1 MRARMAL
8 ALSGTAVELREVLL
22 RDKPPSL
29 RQVSPKATVPVLITD
44 ERQVLEESLD
54 IMLWTL
60 QDQQHC
66 FALGG
71 GAAAQRE
78 FIETFDQQFK
88 PLLDQYKYHRTG
100 TEPPA
105 SYYRDQCGDWLQR
118 LDAML
123 VDKPYLLGQQ
133 PQLLDLALLPF
144 VRQFAHVD
152 RGWFQQA
159 PYPRLRQWLSDWLED
174 ELFTSVMHKYQPW
187 KEGAPGVTWSPQLR
201 GHSN

>member
-8 ALSGTAVELREVLL
+8 ALSGTAVELREVAL

-29 RQVSPKATVPVLITD
+29 REVSPKATVPVLITD

-78 FIETFDQQFK
+78 FIETFDQTVQT
-88 PLLDQYKYHRTG
+88 PPRPVQISPHRHRAT
-100 TEPPA
+100 
-105 SYYRDQCGDWLQR
+105 C
-118 LDAML
+118 
-123 VDKPYLLGQQ
+123 
-133 PQLLDLALLPF
+133 QLLPRP
-144 VRQFAHVD
+144 VR
-152 RGWFQQA
+152 
-159 PYPRLRQWLSDWLED
+159 
-174 ELFTSVMHKYQPW
+174 
-187 KEGAPGVTWSPQLR
+187 
-201 GHSN
+201 

>member
-66 FALGG
+66 FALGM
-71 GAAAQRE
+71 
-78 FIETFDQQFK
+78 QQCMQHQHCMQHWLWK
-88 PLLDQYKYHRTG
+88 PL
-100 TEPPA
+100 
-105 SYYRDQCGDWLQR
+105 
-118 LDAML
+118 
-123 VDKPYLLGQQ
+123 
-133 PQLLDLALLPF
+133 
-144 VRQFAHVD
+144 
-152 RGWFQQA
+152 
-159 PYPRLRQWLSDWLED
+159 
-174 ELFTSVMHKYQPW
+174 
-187 KEGAPGVTWSPQLR
+187 
-201 GHSN
+201 